1 VREEFHLGLE
11 LLDAEVLGAGREAQR
26 AVHAAASLLDE
37 WQPEDVD
44 LAIALDGVLRARYA
58 SIERAA
64 EVLLARQAPVAVD
77 LRHVLGNLA
86 VSRHFERIA
95 KNARR
100 VADLCS
106 PLDGHAGEQEVLAHL
121 RTMADRA
128 ETMVEAAV
136 DAFRDENVATAE
148 GLSELVGVLD
158 REAEAML
165 ETVMETELDPRTR
178 PWALRMLIAARWF
191 QRIGDHAVN
200 VGERTIY
207 RVTGERREL
216 DGS

>member
-1 VREEFHLGLE
+1 VREEFHLDLE
-11 LLDAEVLGAGREAQR
+11 RLDAEVLGAGRDAQR

-37 WQPEDVD
+37 WTADDVE
-44 LAIALDGVLRARYA
+44 LVLALDGVVRARYGT
-58 SIERAA
+58 IEREI

-77 LRHVLGNLA
+77 LRHVLSDLA
-86 VSRHFERIA
+86 VTRHIERIG

-100 VADLCS
+100 IGELCS
-106 PLDGHAGEQEVLAHL
+106 PLEGHEGEAEVLAHL
-121 RTMADRA
+121 RTMAARA

-136 DAFRDENVATAE
+136 DAFRDEDVPKAE
-148 GLSELVGVLD
+148 GLSELVGLLD
-158 REAEAML
+158 GEAERML
-165 ETVMETELDPRTR
+165 ETVFETAREPDVR

-207 RVTGERREL
+207 RVTGDRREL
-216 DGS
+216 EGS